1 MCFHPNR
8 CAKDIDTLIESLPN
22 EDSSHE
28 LQTQSIKLLEVEN
41 QEVAQQLEEVVRAGE
56 LLLDKIQ
63 SALGDIAQAQLDMQ
77 FSTDKK

>member
-1 MCFHPNR
+1 M
-8 CAKDIDTLIESLPN
+8 
-22 EDSSHE
+22 
-28 LQTQSIKLLEVEN
+28 EN

-63 SALGDIAQAQLDMQ
+63 AALGDIAQTQLDMQ